1 MKNSKKMQLTSSE
14 EKRTVEP
21 RGFIIDNYTG
31 GCKVSGTCP
40 DGTPLECKSN
50 IASGCSST
58 DTSITCVNRYYMS
71 GTVQTTKYSC
81 PDSSGS
87 GSGSGSGS
95 VISDPV
101 TACAGLDEGAP
112 CSWHNGTSEQRGK
125 CMTVGNRTYC
135 VKGAKKKL

>member
-71 GTVQTTKYSC
+71 GTIETAVYKC

-87 GSGSGSGS
+87 GSGSGSDTG
-95 VISDPV
+95 VKDPV
-101 TACAGLDEGAP
+101 EACKGLNDGAE
-112 CSWHNGTSEQRGK
+112 CSWHNGTNVQRGK
-125 CMTVGNRTYC
+125 CMTVGDRTYC
-135 VKGAKKKL
+135 VSGAKKKL